1 MKYRIIKPEEY
12 ETGVWSG
19 GTTTQLAIYPPGAS
33 YADRNF
39 IFRLSS
45 ATVETEQS
53 EFTHLPDYDRWLM
66 IFEGSARLVHGR
78 GKEVLLNPYEYDA
91 FDGGISTVSFG
102 RVTDYNLMLR
112 KGGRGSMKAIGLDE
126 NAKKIRI
133 MPQGEYQSGFAG
145 IFLRGEYAQIVL
157 NGQQFSLEN
166 GCQLLVLFSDT
177 ETVSLEISGRG
188 TAVIT
193 QGMFDIAKK

>member
-1 MKYRIIKPEEY
+1 MQYRIITPEEY

-33 YADRNF
+33 YADSNF

-66 IFEGSARLVHGR
+66 IFEGSARLVHSSER
-78 GKEVLLNPYEYDA
+78 EVTINPYEYDA
-91 FDGGISTVSFG
+91 FDGGVSTVSFG

-112 KGGRGSMKAIGLDE
+112 KGGTGSMKAIGLDE
-126 NAKKIRI
+126 NIKEIRI

-145 IFLRGEYAQIVL
+145 IFLRGEYAQITL
-157 NGQQFSLEN
+157 CGEPLKLEN
-166 GCQLLVLFSDT
+166 GCQLLVLFSGT
-177 ETVSLEISGRG
+177 ETVSLDISGSG
-188 TAVIT
+188 TVVIT
-193 QGMFDIAKK
+193 QGLFNI

>member
-1 MKYRIIKPEEY
+1 MQYRIITPEEY

-45 ATVETEQS
+45 ATVDTEQS
-53 EFTHLPDYDRWLM
+53 EFTYLPDYDRWLM
-66 IFEGSARLVHGR
+66 IFEGRARLVHDSE
-78 GKEVLLNPYEYDA
+78 KEVTLNPYECDA

-112 KGGRGSMKAIGLDE
+112 KGGTGSMKAIGLDE
-126 NAKKIRI
+126 NIKEIRI

-145 IFLRGEYAQIVL
+145 IFLRGEYAQITL
-157 NGQQFSLEN
+157 CGEPLKLEN
-166 GCQLLVLFSDT
+166 GCQLLVLFSGT
-177 ETVSLEISGRG
+177 ETVSLDISGSG
-188 TAVIT
+188 TVVIT
-193 QGMFDIAKK
+193 QGLFNI

>member
-1 MKYRIIKPEEY
+1 MQYRIIKPEEY

-19 GTTTQLAIYPPGAS
+19 GTTTQLAIYPPGTS

-45 ATVETEQS
+45 ATVDTEQS

-66 IFEGSARLVHGR
+66 IFEGSARLVHSSER
-78 GKEVLLNPYEYDA
+78 EVTINPYEYDA

-112 KGGRGSMKAIGLDE
+112 KGGTGSMKAIGLDE
-126 NAKKIRI
+126 NIKEIRI

-145 IFLRGEYAQIVL
+145 IFLRGEYAQITL
-157 NGQQFSLEN
+157 CGEPLKLEN
-166 GCQLLVLFSDT
+166 GCQLLVLFSGA
-177 ETVSLEISGRG
+177 EAVSLDISGSG
-188 TAVIT
+188 AAVIT
-193 QGMFDIAKK
+193 QGMF

>member
-1 MKYRIIKPEEY
+1 MQYRIIKPEEFVP
-12 ETGVWSG
+12 GAWAG
-19 GTTTQLAIYPPGAS
+19 GTTTQLAIYPPDAS

-45 ATVETEQS
+45 ATVDTEQS

-66 IFEGSARLVHGR
+66 IFEGSARLVHSSER
-78 GKEVLLNPYEYDA
+78 EVTINPYEYDA

-112 KGGRGSMKAIGLDE
+112 KGGTGSMKAIGLDE
-126 NAKKIRI
+126 NIKEIRI

-145 IFLRGEYAQIVL
+145 IFLRGEYAQITL
-157 NGQQFSLEN
+157 CGEPLKLEN
-166 GCQLLVLFSDT
+166 GCQLLVLFSGT
-177 ETVSLEISGRG
+177 ETVSLDISGSG
-188 TAVIT
+188 TVVIT
-193 QGMFDIAKK
+193 QGLFNI

>member
-66 IFEGSARLVHGR
+66 IFEGSARLVHDR

-112 KGGRGSMKAIGLDE
+112 KGGTGSMKAIGLDE
-126 NAKKIRI
+126 NIKEIRI

-145 IFLRGEYAQIVL
+145 IFLRGEYAQITL
-157 NGQQFSLEN
+157 CGEPLKLEN
-166 GCQLLVLFSDT
+166 GCQLLVLFSGA
-177 ETVSLEISGRG
+177 EAVSLDISGSG
-188 TAVIT
+188 AAVIT
-193 QGMFDIAKK
+193 QGMF

>member
-1 MKYRIIKPEEY
+1 MQYRIITPEEY

-45 ATVETEQS
+45 ATVDTEQS

-66 IFEGSARLVHGR
+66 IFEGSARLVHDSE
-78 GKEVLLNPYEYDA
+78 KEVTLNPYECDA

-112 KGGRGSMKAIGLDE
+112 KGGTGSMKAIGLDE
-126 NAKKIRI
+126 NIKEIRI
-133 MPQGEYQSGFAG
+133 MPQGEYRSGFAG
-145 IFLRGEYAQIVL
+145 IFLRGEYAQITL
-157 NGQQFSLEN
+157 CGEPLKLEN
-166 GCQLLVLFSDT
+166 GCQLLVLFSGA
-177 ETVSLEISGRG
+177 ETVSLDISGSG
-188 TAVIT
+188 TVVIT
-193 QGMFDIAKK
+193 QGLFNI

>member
-1 MKYRIIKPEEY
+1 MQYRIIKPEEY

-45 ATVETEQS
+45 ATVDTEQS

-66 IFEGSARLVHGR
+66 ILEGSAELVR
-78 GKEVLLNPYEYDA
+78 SNESKVTLRPYEYDA
-91 FDGGISTVSFG
+91 FDGGAVTVSYG
-102 RVTDYNLMLR
+102 KVTDYNLMLR
-112 KGGRGSMKAIGLDE
+112 KGGSGSMEAVILDE
-126 NAKKIRI
+126 DAKEIRLL
-133 MPQGEYQSGFAG
+133 PREKHKNSFAG
-145 IFLRGEYAQIVL
+145 VFLQGEYAQIVL
-157 NGQQFSLEN
+157 NGEQLSLEN

-177 ETVSLEISGRG
+177 ETADLKVSGRG
-188 TAVIT
+188 TAVIA
-193 QGMFDIAKK
+193 QGVFDI

>member
-1 MKYRIIKPEEY
+1 MKYRIITPEEY

-45 ATVETEQS
+45 ATVDTEQS

-66 IFEGSARLVHGR
+66 IFEGSASLVHDSE
-78 GKEVLLNPYEYDA
+78 KEVTLNPYECDA

-112 KGGRGSMKAIGLDE
+112 KGGTGSMKAIGLDE
-126 NAKKIRI
+126 NIKEIRI

-145 IFLRGEYAQIVL
+145 IFLRGEYAQITL
-157 NGQQFSLEN
+157 CGEPLKLEN
-166 GCQLLVLFSDT
+166 GCQLLVLFSGT
-177 ETVSLEISGRG
+177 ETVSLDISGGG
-188 TAVIT
+188 TVVIT
-193 QGMFDIAKK
+193 QGLFNI

>member
-1 MKYRIIKPEEY
+1 MQYRIITPEEFV
-12 ETGVWSG
+12 TGVWSG

-66 IFEGSARLVHGR
+66 IFEGSARLVHSSER
-78 GKEVLLNPYEYDA
+78 EVTINPYEYDA

-112 KGGRGSMKAIGLDE
+112 KGGTGYMKAIGLDE
-126 NAKKIRI
+126 NIKEIRI

-145 IFLRGEYAQIVL
+145 IFLRGEYAQITL
-157 NGQQFSLEN
+157 CGEPLKLEN
-166 GCQLLVLFSDT
+166 GCQLLVLFGGT
-177 ETVSLEISGRG
+177 ETVSLDISGSG
-188 TAVIT
+188 TVVIT
-193 QGMFDIAKK
+193 QGLFNI

>member
-39 IFRLSS
+39 MFRLSS
-45 ATVETEQS
+45 ATVDTEQS

-66 IFEGSARLVHGR
+66 IFEGSARLVHSSER
-78 GKEVLLNPYEYDA
+78 EVTLNPYESDA

-112 KGGRGSMKAIGLDE
+112 KGGAGSMKAIDLDE
-126 NAKKIRI
+126 NIKEIRI
-133 MPQGEYQSGFAG
+133 MPQSEYQSGFAG
-145 IFLRGEYAQIVL
+145 IFLRGEYAQITL
-157 NGQQFSLEN
+157 CGEPLKLEN
-166 GCQLLVLFSDT
+166 SCQLLVLFSGT
-177 ETVSLEISGRG
+177 ETVSLDISGRG

-193 QGMFDIAKK
+193 QGLFNI

>member
-1 MKYRIIKPEEY
+1 MQYRIITPEEY

-45 ATVETEQS
+45 ATVDTEQS

-66 IFEGSARLVHGR
+66 IFEGSARLVHDSE
-78 GKEVLLNPYEYDA
+78 KEVTLNPYECDA

-112 KGGRGSMKAIGLDE
+112 KGGTGSMKAIGLDE
-126 NAKKIRI
+126 NIKEIRI

-145 IFLRGEYAQIVL
+145 IFLRGEYAQITL
-157 NGQQFSLEN
+157 CGEPLKLEN
-166 GCQLLVLFSDT
+166 GCQLLVLFSGT
-177 ETVSLEISGRG
+177 ETVSLDISGSG
-188 TAVIT
+188 TVVIT
-193 QGMFDIAKK
+193 QGLFNI

>member
-1 MKYRIIKPEEY
+1 MQYRIIKPEEY

-45 ATVETEQS
+45 ATVDTEQS
-53 EFTHLPDYDRWLM
+53 EFTYLPDYDRWLM
-66 IFEGSARLVHGR
+66 IFEGSARLVHSSER
-78 GKEVLLNPYEYDA
+78 EVTINPYEYDA

-112 KGGRGSMKAIGLDE
+112 KGGTGSMKAIGLDE
-126 NAKKIRI
+126 NIKEIRI

-145 IFLRGEYAQIVL
+145 IFLRGEYAQITL
-157 NGQQFSLEN
+157 CGEPLKLEN
-166 GCQLLVLFSDT
+166 GCQLLVLFSGT
-177 ETVSLEISGRG
+177 ETVSLDISGSG
-188 TAVIT
+188 AAVIT
-193 QGMFDIAKK
+193 QGMF

>member
-1 MKYRIIKPEEY
+1 MQYRIITPEEFV
-12 ETGVWSG
+12 TGVWSG

-45 ATVETEQS
+45 ATVDTEQS

-66 IFEGSARLVHGR
+66 IFEGSARLVHSSER
-78 GKEVLLNPYEYDA
+78 EVTINPYEYDA

-112 KGGRGSMKAIGLDE
+112 KGGTGYMKAIGLDE
-126 NAKKIRI
+126 NIKEIRI

-145 IFLRGEYAQIVL
+145 IFLRGEYAQITL
-157 NGQQFSLEN
+157 CGEPLKLEN
-166 GCQLLVLFSDT
+166 GCQLLVLFGGT
-177 ETVSLEISGRG
+177 ETVSLDISGSG
-188 TAVIT
+188 TVVIT
-193 QGMFDIAKK
+193 QGLFNI

>member
-1 MKYRIIKPEEY
+1 MQYRIITPEEFV
-12 ETGVWSG
+12 TGVWSG

-45 ATVETEQS
+45 ATVDTEQS

-112 KGGRGSMKAIGLDE
+112 KGGTGSMKAIGLDE
-126 NAKKIRI
+126 NIKEIRI

-145 IFLRGEYAQIVL
+145 IFLRGEYAQITL
-157 NGQQFSLEN
+157 CGEPLKLEN
-166 GCQLLVLFSDT
+166 GCQLLVLFSGT
-177 ETVSLEISGRG
+177 ETVSLDISGSG
-188 TAVIT
+188 TVVIT
-193 QGMFDIAKK
+193 QGLFNI